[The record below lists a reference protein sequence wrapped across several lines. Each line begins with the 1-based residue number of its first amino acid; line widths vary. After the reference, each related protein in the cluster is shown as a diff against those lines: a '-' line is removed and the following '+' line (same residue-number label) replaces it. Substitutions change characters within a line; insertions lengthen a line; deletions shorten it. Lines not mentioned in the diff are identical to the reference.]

1 MAPGAPTVALANN
14 TGSPEDLLTNDGT
27 LAVTNV
33 EEGATIEYSPDGETW
48 SDAAPTYASDGSG
61 GRRAARVRQVDA
73 AGNPSAATEFAFTLD
88 TVAPGAPTVA
98 LANNTGSPEDLLTN
112 DGTLA
117 VTNVEEGA
125 TIEYS
130 PDGET
135 WSDAAPTYASD
146 GDQTV
151 YVRQVD
157 AAGNPSAAT
166 EFAFT
171 LDTVAPGA
179 PTVALANNTGSPED
193 LLTNDGTLAVTNV
206 EEGATIEYS
215 PDGETWSDAA
225 PTYASDGD
233 QTVYVRQVDAAGN
246 PSAATE
252 FAFTLDTV
260 APGAPTVALANNTGS
275 PEDLLTN
282 DGTLAV
288 TNVEEGATIEYSPDG
303 ET

>member
-1 MAPGAPTVALANN
+1 M
-14 TGSPEDLLTNDGT
+14 
-27 LAVTNV
+27 
-33 EEGATIEYSPDGETW
+33 
-48 SDAAPTYASDGSG
+48 
-61 GRRAARVRQVDA
+61 RQVDA

-171 LDTVAPGA
+171 LDTVR
-179 PTVALANNTGSPED
+179 PTASIEVDDTALRAGETSPVTFIFSEAVTGLTLEDLTVEGGTLSDPISTDDGLTWTATFTPDEAIEDPSNVITLDNTG
-193 LLTNDGTLAVTNV
+193 V
-206 EEGATIEYS
+206 
-215 PDGETWSDAA
+215 
-225 PTYASDGD
+225 
-233 QTVYVRQVDAAGN
+233 QDAAGN
-246 PSAATE
+246 TGLGTTE
-252 FAFTLDTV
+252 SNTYAIDTLE
-260 APGAPTVALANNTGS
+260 NNVITFKILRR
-275 PEDLLTN
+275 PRM
-282 DGTLAV
+282 
-288 TNVEEGATIEYSPDG
+288 
-303 ET
+303 